1 MLLRFNFRV
10 ELDKEE
16 TQLENILKQ
25 HKLLN
30 QTIILNLT
38 NLILL
43 IKYLTISQRT
53 LTYKLKTLN
62 LPNSHKIAQTHI
74 NLNYGSFL
82 NPTKLLT
89 TQTIFCPSP
98 TSLSPSR
105 SLSPLTRHIPK
116 RQTHRPTLLS
126 HWLPNSRAHSR
137 TLTCTP
143 HDSRSLIALLT
154 ITTS

>member
-16 TQLENILKQ
+16 SQLENNLKQ
-25 HKLLN
+25 HKLQN
-30 QTIILNLT
+30 QTIILYLT
-38 NLILL
+38 NRILL

-53 LTYKLKTLN
+53 YNIKTAN
-62 LPNSHKIAQTHI
+62 LSYSPNIAQTHI

-82 NPTKLLT
+82 NPTKLRT
-89 TQTIFCPSP
+89 TQNYLLPLSYLTLSLPVPLPSNP
-98 TSLSPSR
+98 TYP
-105 SLSPLTRHIPK
+105 
-116 RQTHRPTLLS
+116 QTTNTPQTLLS
-126 HWLPNSRAHSR
+126 HWLPNPRAHSC

-143 HDSRSLIALLT
+143 HDSRSLIALQT